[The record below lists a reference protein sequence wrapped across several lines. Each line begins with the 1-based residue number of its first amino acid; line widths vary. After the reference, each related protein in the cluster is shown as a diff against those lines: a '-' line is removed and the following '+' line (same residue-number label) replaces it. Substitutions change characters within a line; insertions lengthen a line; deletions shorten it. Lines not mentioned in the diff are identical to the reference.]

1 MKLPLLLA
9 LLFGAVS
16 ALHLRTETSNFENP
30 LGDDTLPQDREMPE
44 RGAMVAPREGLMLL
58 EGEEEGGSGSEDAPE
73 EEGLVKSVS
82 ALEEVDKDF
91 QCPNEEDTI
100 KLEGIPGCKTSR
112 FIVVTTAMMFHQA
125 QDYCRTCYRGNL
137 ASIHNLN
144 SNYHIHCLA
153 RVVYQSYVWIGGAV
167 TGWGSSRRFSWTD
180 GSAWDFW
187 LWAAG
192 EPSVSGGNCVSM
204 YTQGH
209 WRLSHCITALPFVCS
224 F

>member
-1 MKLPLLLA
+1 MKLPLLLD

-16 ALHLRTETSNFENP
+16 ALPLRIETSYFESP

-44 RGAMVAPREGLMLL
+44 RGAMEAPREGLMLP
-58 EGEEEGGSGSEDAPE
+58 EGEEEVGSGSEDAPE
-73 EEGLVKSVS
+73 EEGLIKSVS

-112 FIVVTTAMMFHQA
+112 FIVVMTARMFHQA
-125 QDYCRTCYRGNL
+125 QDTCRSCYWGNL

-153 RVVYQSYVWIGGAV
+153 SVVYQSYVWIGGAV
-167 TGWGSSRRFSWTD
+167 TGWVRRVPALREPLLTQV
-180 GSAWDFW
+180 SAQ
-187 LWAAG
+187 LPAG
-192 EPSVSGGNCVSM
+192 FCVLLL
-204 YTQGH
+204 YDPLKNWG
-209 WRLSHCITALPFVCS
+209 
-224 F
+224 